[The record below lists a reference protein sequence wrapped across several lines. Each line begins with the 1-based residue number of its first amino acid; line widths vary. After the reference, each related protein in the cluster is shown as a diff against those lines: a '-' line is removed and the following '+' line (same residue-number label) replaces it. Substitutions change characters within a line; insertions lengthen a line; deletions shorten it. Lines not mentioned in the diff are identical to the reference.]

1 MILTGDYHT
10 HTIYSHGK
18 GTIRENVEAAIKK
31 GLKEIAITDHGP
43 GHLIFKTKK
52 ESFFTMKEEIN
63 VLNQKYS
70 EINILLGIEANI
82 IDYSGTIDADQDIL
96 DVIDILLVGYHYGT
110 RMKKWIDLYRM
121 YAMNLFSVERIRQL
135 NSDAI
140 IGAIKKYNIDIITH
154 LGDRMRV
161 DIEKIANVAREYGT
175 MLEINSSP
183 NHGQLN
189 LKNLNIAKKTGVK
202 FVINSDAH
210 SPERVGEVSQA
221 MEVVRKAKVNK
232 DFLFNVKQYE
242 WEDCN
247 EIRNNNRT
255 FRSR

>member
-18 GTIRENVEAAIKK
+18 GTIRQNVEAAIKK

-43 GHLIFKTKK
+43 GHLIFKTRRENFFKMREEVDELNK
-52 ESFFTMKEEIN
+52 EYDGK
-63 VLNQKYS
+63 
-70 EINILLGIEANI
+70 INILLGVEANI
-82 IDYSGTIDADQDIL
+82 VDYRGNIDVDQEILDIL
-96 DVIDILLVGYHYGT
+96 DILLVGYHYGT
-110 RMKKWIDLYRM
+110 RMKKWVDLYRM

-140 IGAIKKYNIDIITH
+140 IGAIKKHNIDIITH

-161 DIEKIANVAREYGT
+161 DIEKIAKVAKEYGT

-189 LKNLNIAKKTGVK
+189 LKNLNIAKHTGVK

-210 SPERVGEVSQA
+210 SPERVGEVSRA
-221 MEVVRKAKVNK
+221 MEVVKKAGLSKA
-232 DFLFNVKQYE
+232 LIYNVDQEDE
-242 WEDCN
+242 WEAY
-247 EIRNNNRT
+247 
-255 FRSR
+255 